1 MPKIY
6 KIIAYVV
13 DWEEF
18 GGNMWCNA
26 IENTISNGST
36 SAYANCFHVEESKP
50 FKWNDNLKINSRLAS
65 IDDFEKYF

>member
-18 GGNMWCNA
+18 GGNVWCNE
-26 IENTISNGST
+26 IENIIGNGST
-36 SAYANCFHVEESKP
+36 CASANCFHIEESKP
-50 FKWNDNLKINSRLAS
+50 FQWDDDLKINSRLAS
-65 IDDFEKYF
+65 VDDFEKYF